1 MEILRIEPTPSPNT
15 MKVVLSYTRED
26 KLSNTYKKVEENQPR
41 FINQLLSIDGIT
53 SIFHVMNF
61 LAVDKAPKAD
71 WEVILPDIKAAFSG
85 ESQVLESGKDPQID
99 NHFGEIKAELL
110 TFKGIPYQIKLTSAD
125 QELREQLPQTYV
137 DHMTQAQTE
146 HDNIVFMRKWLD
158 LGNRYG
164 NIEEVMDGVL
174 EEV

>member
-1 MEILRIEPTPSPNT
+1 MEILRIGANAKSKYNESCFVIYKEKT
-15 MKVVLSYTRED
+15 SY
-26 KLSNTYKKVEENQPR
+26 LILIKVEENQPR

-125 QELREQLPQTYV
+125 Q
-137 DHMTQAQTE
+137 
-146 HDNIVFMRKWLD
+146 N
-158 LGNRYG
+158 
-164 NIEEVMDGVL
+164 
-174 EEV
+174 